1 MTFMLKMSNLTFT
14 DYSREHF
21 SMIIKNLVVGPL
33 EVNCYI
39 IGCDDTKDVAIIDPG
54 DNADEIIKAIEKE
67 RLKPKFIINT
77 HAHFDHIGGV
87 KEIQDYFKIDFIL
100 HKEDMFLIE
109 NASEQAAAF
118 GLKPI
123 SKPDVNKYVTNAEK
137 IPLGNKSITVIHT
150 PGHSPGC
157 VCYYLDSSVFV
168 GDTLF
173 SGSIGRTDLPGGSYE
188 KLINSVK
195 ERLFPLGD
203 STIVY
208 PGHGPSTTIE
218 SEKEHNPFLK

>member
-1 MTFMLKMSNLTFT
+1 MLKINNLTFSDFLENT
-14 DYSREHF
+14 L
-21 SMIIKNLVVGPL
+21 MIIKNIVVGPL

-39 IGCDDTKDVAIIDPG
+39 LGCEETKEAAIIDPG
-54 DNADEIIKAIEKE
+54 DNADEIIKIIERE
-67 RLKPKFIINT
+67 GLKPKYIINT

-100 HKEDMFLIE
+100 HKEDLFLIE

-123 SKPDVNKYVTNAEK
+123 SKPEVNRYINNDEK
-137 IPLGNKSITVIHT
+137 MSLGNNSITVIHT

-157 VCYYLDSSVFV
+157 VCYYLDNNLFV

-173 SGSIGRTDLPGGSYE
+173 AGSIGRTDLPGGSYE
-188 KLINSVK
+188 TLISSVK
-195 ERLFPLGD
+195 EKLFPLGD
-203 STIVY
+203 STVVY
-208 PGHGPSTTIE
+208 PGHGPSTTIQ

>member
-1 MTFMLKMSNLTFT
+1 MLKMNDLTFSYFPENT
-14 DYSREHF
+14 L
-21 SMIIKNLVVGPL
+21 MIIKNIVVGPL

-39 IGCDDTKDVAIIDPG
+39 LGCEEAKEAAIIDPG
-54 DNADEIIKAIEKE
+54 DNADEIIKIIESE
-67 RLKPKFIINT
+67 ELKPKYIINT

-100 HKEDMFLIE
+100 HKEDLFLIE
-109 NASEQAAAF
+109 NASEQATAF

-123 SKPDVNKYVTNAEK
+123 SKPEVNRYVNNDEK
-137 IPLGNKSITVIHT
+137 ISLGNKSITVIHT

-157 VCYYLDSSVFV
+157 VCYYVDNNVFV

-173 SGSIGRTDLPGGSYE
+173 AGSIGRTDLPGGSYE
-188 KLINSVK
+188 TLISSVK
-195 ERLFPLGD
+195 EKLFPLGD

-208 PGHGPSTTIE
+208 PGHGPSTTIQ